1 MFFVTTNQKH
11 TARILIYDSRMKD
24 NMIYKRLN
32 GKVIVLRYLNN
43 DYNIVEDLG
52 KYLFSRHVNF
62 CRKCMKCISNA
73 LNHVCLTE
81 NIGIKCYGDCNVDNS
96 TMSNSTK
103 CPLYDI
109 YFFDQTCLSQ
119 HYSKK
124 HPVVWGNTLSTCQL
138 FKYCFECN
146 SIVKWFHYINSK
158 GKEVSLLSKIYCSTC
173 KKSRQRC
180 HNCYIPIPDDDH
192 VFENNKDMKREV
204 YIYDFETETDEEQ
217 KRILIL
223 YYTIIHKFCNLCLH
237 ENFDNLETLVTKC
250 CGERCFQF
258 WGDNTLKQYTNFF
271 IQRLKQNF
279 KSRWFTHN
287 AGKFNCLFLL
297 KRLVCKCNLNPKCLS
312 NRNKITI
319 WLGNC
324 QALDSLLF
332 FRRSLEKTIG
342 MLGLQNKV
350 SKGFHPYKFTDIDY
364 VGDMISKNFFN
375 TKYKWLSTR
384 KVGMLVFWKKK
395 NCSNIVLMMLMFWE
409 NVFWILTT
417 ESKTSP
423 VSNSFLTI
431 TSPRYLP
438 YCLAYFWKCLEK
450 TTFYQ

>member
-11 TARILIYDSRMKD
+11 TARILIYDSQMKD

-158 GKEVSLLSKIYCSTC
+158 GKKRFNCCQKYTVPLAKNPDRDVTIVTFQFQMTTTFLKTTKTWNEKST
-173 KKSRQRC
+173 
-180 HNCYIPIPDDDH
+180 
-192 VFENNKDMKREV
+192 
-204 YIYDFETETDEEQ
+204 
-217 KRILIL
+217 
-223 YYTIIHKFCNLCLH
+223 YTILKPKLMKNKKEYWFFITLSFT
-237 ENFDNLETLVTKC
+237 NFDNLKTSVMKC
-250 CGERCFQF
+250 CGERCFRF
-258 WGDNTLKQYTNFF
+258 SGDNTLKQYTNFF
-271 IQRLKQNF
+271 IQRSKQNF